1 MNSPALDRS
10 QAPSAARPRRA
21 HPPLGVARQVI
32 DGRARFVRPCPAC
45 DRRLRIRV
53 AYAGK
58 VIECRHCGHR
68 FIPDDPPAPSYSD
81 LFVLVATAMVEAG
94 LWDRAPVP
102 IPARP
107 APAVA

>member
-1 MNSPALDRS
+1 MNTTAPDRS
-10 QAPSAARPRRA
+10 KAPAAARSHRARPR
-21 HPPLGVARQVI
+21 LGVARVI

-68 FIPDDPPAPSYSD
+68 FVPDGPPAPSYSD

-94 LWDRAPVP
+94 LRDRAAVP
-102 IPARP
+102 APERP
-107 APAVA
+107 SPAVA